1 MTIFYLHGNVGAPPC
16 MPTNRTECI
25 CLKHYWNAVHRKGC
39 ALQDGF
45 FTLKGLIKRPKRSA
59 NEVRH
64 LKKNSHCLSRLSD
77 LLFERAAPGFDAQIS
92 KLPEPAE
99 PCAKHIK
106 RVRLP
111 KTQLHCFSWRW
122 RELLFRKISKVSV
135 ICYELKVVPRTGS

>member
-1 MTIFYLHGNVGAPPC
+1 M
-16 MPTNRTECI
+16 
-25 CLKHYWNAVHRKGC
+25 
-39 ALQDGF
+39 LQDGF

-106 RVRLP
+106 GVRLP
-111 KTQLHCFSWRW
+111 PNPTSLFFLEVERAAVQKNFQGFCD
-122 RELLFRKISKVSV
+122 LL
-135 ICYELKVVPRTGS
+135 